1 MAFCKYC
8 GKKLEEGQ
16 VCSCPE
22 ATAAREAKAVSAAVP
37 QPAVEEAKP
46 AAEAVNPVA
55 EEAKPAA
62 EAVNP
67 AAEEAKPAAEAV
79 NPAVEEAK
87 PAAEAVNP
95 AVEAAEPAP
104 AAKPVTI
111 TLPTVDKE
119 QVKGQVMGFW
129 KSFVSILKAPS
140 AGGAAFL
147 SGENRN
153 NALVFIGVQIFLSA
167 ILSCCYIGNIN
178 SALSGVG
185 GALLSGFTSK
195 LKFSGIQAF
204 FLTILF
210 AAVAALLFA
219 AIFWLVGLVA
229 KLKFSIN
236 HAIEMAGI
244 RAVYNIPVILLAI
257 LFAFLEV
264 GISIA
269 LYAGA
274 AIFVMAFVQG
284 ALVEKYPEKKNL
296 LIYTTIVA
304 IAVFAIVMALIMS
317 KGITLYV
324 PKAIKESLSGG
335 LTQSLM
341 KSFY

>member
-37 QPAVEEAKP
+37 QPA
-46 AAEAVNPVA
+46 A

-79 NPAVEEAK
+79 NPAAEEAK

-95 AVEAAEPAP
+95 AAEAAEPAP

-129 KSFVSILKAPS
+129 KSFVSILKAP
-140 AGGAAFL
+140 ATGGAAFL

-153 NALVFIGVQIFLSA
+153 SALVFIGVQIFLSA

-229 KLKFSIN
+229 RLKFSVN
-236 HAIEMAGI
+236 HAIEVAGI
-244 RAVYNIPVILLAI
+244 RAVYNIPVILIAI

-284 ALVEKYPEKKNL
+284 MLVEKYPEKKNI
-296 LIYTTIVA
+296 LIYITIVA

-341 KSFY
+341 RSFY

>member
-22 ATAAREAKAVSAAVP
+22 ATAAREAKAAETKPVAEAAAPV
-37 QPAVEEAKP
+37 AAEAKP
-46 AAEAVNPVA
+46 VAEAAAPVAAEAKPVV
-55 EEAKPAA
+55 EAAA
-62 EAVNP
+62 P
-67 AAEEAKPAAEAV
+67 AAEEAKPAAE
-79 NPAVEEAK
+79 EATSVTV
-87 PAAEAVNP
+87 AAD
-95 AVEAAEPAP
+95 PAP

-284 ALVEKYPEKKNL
+284 TLVEKYPEKKNL
-296 LIYTTIVA
+296 LIYITIVA
-304 IAVFAIVMALIMS
+304 IAVFAIVMSLIMS

-324 PKAIKESLSGG
+324 PKAIKDSLSGG

>member
-37 QPAVEEAKP
+37 QPA
-46 AAEAVNPVA
+46 A

-67 AAEEAKPAAEAV
+67 AAEEVKPAAEAV
-79 NPAVEEAK
+79 NPAAEEAK
-87 PAAEAVNP
+87 
-95 AVEAAEPAP
+95 P

-129 KSFVSILKAPS
+129 KSFVSILKAP
-140 AGGAAFL
+140 ATGGAAFL

-153 NALVFIGVQIFLSA
+153 SALVFIGVQIFLSA

-185 GALLSGFTSK
+185 GALLSGFASK

-229 KLKFSIN
+229 RLKFSVN
-236 HAIEMAGI
+236 HAIEVAGI
-244 RAVYNIPVILLAI
+244 RAVYNIPVILIAI

-284 ALVEKYPEKKNL
+284 MLVEKYPEKKNI
-296 LIYTTIVA
+296 LIYITIVA

-341 KSFY
+341 RSFY

>member
-22 ATAAREAKAVSAAVP
+22 ATAAREAKVAETKPVAEAAAPV
-37 QPAVEEAKP
+37 AAEAKP
-46 AAEAVNPVA
+46 VVEAAA
-55 EEAKPAA
+55 
-62 EAVNP
+62 P
-67 AAEEAKPAAEAV
+67 AAEEAKPAAE
-79 NPAVEEAK
+79 EAT
-87 PAAEAVNP
+87 PVTVAAD
-95 AVEAAEPAP
+95 PAP

-274 AIFVMAFVQG
+274 TIFVMAFVQG
-284 ALVEKYPEKKNL
+284 TLVEKYPEKKNL
-296 LIYTTIVA
+296 LIYITIVA
-304 IAVFAIVMALIMS
+304 IAVFAIVMSLIMS

-324 PKAIKESLSGG
+324 PKAIKDSLSGG

>member
-46 AAEAVNPVA
+46 AAEAVNPAA

-67 AAEEAKPAAEAV
+67 AA
-79 NPAVEEAK
+79 EEAK

-129 KSFVSILKAPS
+129 KSFVSILKAP
-140 AGGAAFL
+140 ATGGAAFL

-153 NALVFIGVQIFLSA
+153 SALVFIGVQIFLSA

-210 AAVAALLFA
+210 AA
-219 AIFWLVGLVA
+219 IFWLVGLVA
-229 KLKFSIN
+229 RLKFSVN
-236 HAIEMAGI
+236 HAIEVAGI
-244 RAVYNIPVILLAI
+244 RAVYNIPVILIAI

-296 LIYTTIVA
+296 LIYITIVA
-304 IAVFAIVMALIMS
+304 IAVFAIVMSLIMS

-324 PKAIKESLSGG
+324 PKAIKDSLSGG

>member
-79 NPAVEEAK
+79 NPAAEEAK
-87 PAAEAVNP
+87 
-95 AVEAAEPAP
+95 P

-129 KSFVSILKAPS
+129 KSFVSILKAP
-140 AGGAAFL
+140 ATGGAAFL

-153 NALVFIGVQIFLSA
+153 SALVFIGVQIFLSA

-229 KLKFSIN
+229 RLKFSIN
-236 HAIEMAGI
+236 HAIEVAGI
-244 RAVYNIPVILLAI
+244 RAVYNIPVILIAI

-284 ALVEKYPEKKNL
+284 MLVEKYPEKKNI
-296 LIYTTIVA
+296 LIYITIVA

>member
-22 ATAAREAKAVSAAVP
+22 ATAAREAKAAETKPVAEAAAPV
-37 QPAVEEAKP
+37 AAEAKP
-46 AAEAVNPVA
+46 VVEAAA
-55 EEAKPAA
+55 
-62 EAVNP
+62 P
-67 AAEEAKPAAEAV
+67 AAEEAKPAAE
-79 NPAVEEAK
+79 EAT
-87 PAAEAVNP
+87 PVTAAAD
-95 AVEAAEPAP
+95 PAP

-111 TLPTVDKE
+111 TIPTVDKE

-257 LFAFLEV
+257 LFAFLKV

-284 ALVEKYPEKKNL
+284 TLVEKYPEKKNL
-296 LIYTTIVA
+296 LIYITIVA
-304 IAVFAIVMALIMS
+304 IAVFAIVMSLIMS

-324 PKAIKESLSGG
+324 PKAIKDSLSGG

>member
-46 AAEAVNPVA
+46 AAEAVNPAA

-67 AAEEAKPAAEAV
+67 AAEEAK
-79 NPAVEEAK
+79 
-87 PAAEAVNP
+87 
-95 AVEAAEPAP
+95 P

-129 KSFVSILKAPS
+129 KSFVSILKAP
-140 AGGAAFL
+140 ATGGAAFL

-153 NALVFIGVQIFLSA
+153 SALVFIGVQIFLSA

-185 GALLSGFTSK
+185 GALLSGFASK

-229 KLKFSIN
+229 RLKFSVN
-236 HAIEMAGI
+236 HAIEVAGI
-244 RAVYNIPVILLAI
+244 RAVYNIPVILIAI

-284 ALVEKYPEKKNL
+284 MLVEKYPEKKNI
-296 LIYTTIVA
+296 LIYITIVA

-335 LTQSLM
+335 LTHSLI

>member
-22 ATAAREAKAVSAAVP
+22 ATAAREAKAVSAAAS
-37 QPAVEEAKP
+37 QPAVEAVNPAAEEVKPAVEAVNPAAEEVKP
-46 AAEAVNPVA
+46 AAE
-55 EEAKPAA
+55 E
-62 EAVNP
+62 VNP
-67 AAEEAKPAAEAV
+67 AAEEAKPVEEAV
-79 NPAVEEAK
+79 N
-87 PAAEAVNP
+87 
-95 AVEAAEPAP
+95 PAP

-129 KSFVSILKAPS
+129 KSFVSILKAP
-140 AGGAAFL
+140 ATGGAAFL

-153 NALVFIGVQIFLSA
+153 SALVFIGVQIFLSA

-185 GALLSGFTSK
+185 GALLSGLTSK
-195 LKFSGIQAF
+195 LKFSGLQAF

-236 HAIEMAGI
+236 HAIEVAGI
-244 RAVYNIPVILLAI
+244 RAVYNIPVILIAI

-269 LYAGA
+269 LFAGA
-274 AIFVMAFVQG
+274 TIFVMAFVQG
-284 ALVEKYPEKKNL
+284 ALVEKYPEKKNI
-296 LIYTTIVA
+296 LIYITIVA
-304 IAVFAIVMALIMS
+304 IAVFAIAMALIMS

-324 PKAIKESLSGG
+324 PKAIKDSLSGG
-335 LTQSLM
+335 LSKSLM
-341 KSFY
+341 KGLY

>member
-1 MAFCKYC
+1 
-8 GKKLEEGQ
+8 
-16 VCSCPE
+16 
-22 ATAAREAKAVSAAVP
+22 
-37 QPAVEEAKP
+37 
-46 AAEAVNPVA
+46 
-55 EEAKPAA
+55 
-62 EAVNP
+62 
-67 AAEEAKPAAEAV
+67 
-79 NPAVEEAK
+79 
-87 PAAEAVNP
+87 
-95 AVEAAEPAP
+95 
-104 AAKPVTI
+104 
-111 TLPTVDKE
+111 
-119 QVKGQVMGFW
+119 MGFW
-129 KSFVSILKAPS
+129 KSFVSILKAP
-140 AGGAAFL
+140 ATGGAAFL

-153 NALVFIGVQIFLSA
+153 SALVFIGVQIFLSA

-229 KLKFSIN
+229 RLKFSVN
-236 HAIEMAGI
+236 HAIEVAGI
-244 RAVYNIPVILLAI
+244 RAVYNIPVILIAI

-284 ALVEKYPEKKNL
+284 MLVEKYPEKKNI
-296 LIYTTIVA
+296 LIYITIVA

>member
-22 ATAAREAKAVSAAVP
+22 ATAAREAKAAETKPVAEAAAPV
-37 QPAVEEAKP
+37 AAEAKP
-46 AAEAVNPVA
+46 VVEAAA
-55 EEAKPAA
+55 
-62 EAVNP
+62 P
-67 AAEEAKPAAEAV
+67 AAEEAKPAAE
-79 NPAVEEAK
+79 EATSVTV
-87 PAAEAVNP
+87 AAD
-95 AVEAAEPAP
+95 PAP

-284 ALVEKYPEKKNL
+284 TLVEKYPEKKNL
-296 LIYTTIVA
+296 LIYITIVA
-304 IAVFAIVMALIMS
+304 IAVFAIVMSLIMS

-324 PKAIKESLSGG
+324 PKAIKDSLSGG

>member
-37 QPAVEEAKP
+37 QPAAEEAKP
-46 AAEAVNPVA
+46 AAEAVNPAA
-55 EEAKPAA
+55 EEVKPAA

-79 NPAVEEAK
+79 NPAAEEAK
-87 PAAEAVNP
+87 
-95 AVEAAEPAP
+95 P

-129 KSFVSILKAPS
+129 KSFVSILKAP
-140 AGGAAFL
+140 ATGGAAFL

-153 NALVFIGVQIFLSA
+153 SALVFIGVQIFLSA

-229 KLKFSIN
+229 RLKFSVN
-236 HAIEMAGI
+236 HAIEVAGI
-244 RAVYNIPVILLAI
+244 RAVYNIPVILIAI

-284 ALVEKYPEKKNL
+284 TLVEKYPEKKNI
-296 LIYTTIVA
+296 LIYITIVA